1 MRLLWLLVLASLL
14 AACEENYPPSHR
26 YPNQTG
32 GSPSVYVAADG
43 TCPATCSTPPGAILL
58 DPSDAELRAG
68 LLGVWRFCAG
78 ASSSF
83 PDAPSDTIG
92 VEFASLPGDTGYSA
106 GNLFFLTSGP
116 SGPVR
121 GAGFE
126 YQQIYNVTDGVLYIH
141 PSYNSGRSL
150 GAKYSPCPREWQFA
164 LWGDFDNKGTVVPF

>member
-1 MRLLWLLVLASLL
+1 MLQLTAPARPPARLLLEPSYSIRPTPSSEPDCSAFGGFAPAHPPASRTLPPTRLAS
-14 AACEENYPPSHR
+14 NSPP
-26 YPNQTG
+26 
-32 GSPSVYVAADG
+32 
-43 TCPATCSTPPGAILL
+43 PP
-58 DPSDAELRAG
+58 D
-68 LLGVWRFCAG
+68 
-78 ASSSF
+78 
-83 PDAPSDTIG
+83 
-92 VEFASLPGDTGYSA
+92 DTGYAA

-126 YQQIYNVTDGVLYIH
+126 YQQIYNVTDGGLYIH